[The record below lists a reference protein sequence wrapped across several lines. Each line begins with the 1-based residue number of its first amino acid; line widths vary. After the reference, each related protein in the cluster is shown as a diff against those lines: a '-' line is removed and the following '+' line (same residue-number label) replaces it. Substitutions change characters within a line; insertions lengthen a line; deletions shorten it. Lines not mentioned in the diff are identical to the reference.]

1 LHMKKRTVALCTLLA
16 AGLIAG
22 CGSQSTGSTSMAADT
37 DNTAVSSSSVKE
49 EVTATATP
57 TEEAISAVS
66 VEQQDSG
73 LPDGQMY
80 SYLTGEP
87 ISTETGT
94 LRPFAIM
101 INNLDAALPQ
111 SGIGSADILYE
122 AEVEGSITRMMAVFQ
137 DPTSINKI
145 GPVRSSRHYYI
156 YMADDSDAIYTHFGW
171 SPQAQYII
179 ENQGLEHINGL
190 TDGSGAFY
198 RTSDRVAPHNV
209 YVDGSKL
216 PGLAESAGYSLTH
229 SSDYQPNLAFNT
241 TDTDLTDGEDA
252 QVIHV
257 GFSYDT
263 PVLTYNSDD
272 GLYYRSEYGAEQV
285 DAETGNQL
293 CFKNVII
300 QQVTKEILG
309 DGEHLELGMFGTGSG
324 YYATNGKIVPITWEK
339 DTQQDKTVYY
349 DMSGNQLKLN
359 PGKTMVEV
367 INQEYSNTWGAE

>member
-1 LHMKKRTVALCTLLA
+1 MLLA

-22 CGSQSTGSTSMAADT
+22 CGSQSTGSTSM
-37 DNTAVSSSSVKE
+37 TAETE
-49 EVTATATP
+49 EVQSAASSEEETPTPTP

-66 VEQQDSG
+66 VGQNSG
-73 LPDGQMY
+73 LADGQMY

-87 ISTETGT
+87 VSTDKGS
-94 LRPFAIM
+94 LRPFAVM

-137 DPTSINKI
+137 DPGSLTKI
-145 GPVRSSRHYYI
+145 GPVRSARHYYI

-171 SPQAQYII
+171 SPQAQSII

-190 TDGSGAFY
+190 TDGSGAFF

-216 PGLAESAGYSLTH
+216 QSLAQAAGCSLTH
-229 SSDYQPNLAFNT
+229 DSSYQPNLAFNT
-241 TDTDLTDGEDA
+241 ENIDLTEGEDA
-252 QVIHV
+252 QVIHI
-257 GFSYDT
+257 GFSYDN
-263 PVLTYNSDD
+263 PVLTYHSDD
-272 GLYYRSEYGAEQV
+272 GLYYRSEYGGEQI
-285 DAETGNQL
+285 DAETGSQL

-300 QQVTKEILG
+300 QQVTKSILE

-324 YYATNGKIVPITWEK
+324 YYATNGKIIPITWKK
-339 DTQQDKTVYY
+339 DSQQDKTIYY
-349 DMSGNQLKLN
+349 DASGNQLKLN
-359 PGKTMVEV
+359 PGKTMIEV
-367 INQEYSNTWGAE
+367 ISQDYTNTWGAE